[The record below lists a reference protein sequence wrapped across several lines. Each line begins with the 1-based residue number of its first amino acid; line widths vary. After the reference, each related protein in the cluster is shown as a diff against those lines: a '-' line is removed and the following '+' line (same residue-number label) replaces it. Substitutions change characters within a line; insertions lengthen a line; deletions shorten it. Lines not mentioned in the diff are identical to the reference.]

1 MFDFLKKHEA
11 AQLQADAVLKDAMD
25 QAKASGKTVF
35 VHFGAPWCGWCHKL
49 DAWLARPDI
58 AAVFGK
64 DYVEVKIDQ
73 DRMVGGKEL
82 ESKFGMPKNSG
93 IPWFVILDP
102 ATGKSLADATGP
114 KGNIG
119 FPAEPDEIEHFVT
132 MLQKTHKNL
141 SESDIAALKASLEK
155 PADKVQ

>member
-1 MFDFLKKHEA
+1 
-11 AQLQADAVLKDAMD
+11 
-25 QAKASGKTVF
+25 
-35 VHFGAPWCGWCHKL
+35 
-49 DAWLARPDI
+49 LARRG
-58 AAVFGK
+58 AAGATSSTPGSPPGHRPGLRK